1 MVHLHR
7 SDTGLSTRQLGEDRA
22 QSLCGGSGH
31 DDVVFVGL
39 QGPKGKLNEV
49 KSGGERMGWGKA
61 AGKMNCGI
69 GFIKYSGMSPPGPS
83 F

>member
-7 SDTGLSTRQLGEDRA
+7 SDSGLSTRQLREDRA

-31 DDVVFVGL
+31 DDVVLVGL

-49 KSGGERMGWGKA
+49 KSGGERMEMGKA
-61 AGKMNCGI
+61 AGKNELRDR
-69 GFIKYSGMSPPGPS
+69 FNKYSGMSPGPS